1 MYSNQFTR
9 YDPKEFVELD
19 AEDFIVT
26 EKGPI
31 MCSSVSR
38 AALQR
43 SVGKI
48 FFHAGFE
55 EFQPTA
61 IDAVT
66 DIAAEYMQKL
76 AKALMVYAEAPQHE
90 RKFTPEVNTNPKMRV
105 GIVADSTGNA
115 ASCLI

>member
-9 YDPKEFVELD
+9 YDPKEFVEVD
-19 AEDFIVT
+19 VEDFVVT
-26 EKGPI
+26 EDGPI
-31 MCSSVSR
+31 MCHTVSR
-38 AALQR
+38 TALQR

-66 DIAAEYMQKL
+66 DIAADYIQKL
-76 AKALMVYAEAPQHE
+76 AKTLMVYAEAPQHE
-90 RKFTPEVNTNPKMRV
+90 RKFTPEVNTNIKRYLV
-105 GIVADSTGNA
+105 ISY
-115 ASCLI
+115 